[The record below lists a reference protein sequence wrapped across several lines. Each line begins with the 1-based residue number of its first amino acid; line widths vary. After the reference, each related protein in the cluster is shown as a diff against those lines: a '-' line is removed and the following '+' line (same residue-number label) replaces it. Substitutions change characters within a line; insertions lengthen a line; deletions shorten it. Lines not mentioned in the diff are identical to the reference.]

1 MSDEKKLL
9 YILIGSGPKP
19 LASYSVFTGDFIQTC
34 ESYLKQ
40 VTPKASASVNC
51 GNFFI
56 FYMNQDNITY
66 LIMTGTTFPKATAIG
81 CLDSLKKELSN
92 SLVGRNFDNILEYGL
107 SEELKPK
114 LQMKFEFFNENTD
127 VSSEALQN
135 IKNEMLKMKEEVFK
149 ASEELNIREG
159 KLSEMEN
166 KAVQLNVA
174 STSYKQGAIKVRKE
188 TSKRRIYIYLGLILA
203 LLIIIY
209 FIVCMACDSWTF
221 QCGSNDE

>member
-19 LASYSVFTGDFIQTC
+19 LASYSIFTGDFIQTC

-51 GNFFI
+51 GDFYI
-56 FYMNQDNITY
+56 YYMNQDNITY

-92 SLVGRNFDNILEYGL
+92 SLVGRNFNNTLEYGL

-135 IKNEMLKMKEEVFK
+135 IKNEMMKMKEEVFK
-149 ASEELNIREG
+149 ANEELHIRDG

-166 KAVQLNVA
+166 KAVELKDA
-174 STSYKQGAIKVRKE
+174 SSSYKQGAIKVKKE
-188 TSKRRIYIYLGLILA
+188 TTKRKCLIYLGLILVV
-203 LLIIIY
+203 LLIIY
-209 FIVCMACDSWTF
+209 FVVCMACDSWTF
-221 QCGSNDE
+221 KCGGDD